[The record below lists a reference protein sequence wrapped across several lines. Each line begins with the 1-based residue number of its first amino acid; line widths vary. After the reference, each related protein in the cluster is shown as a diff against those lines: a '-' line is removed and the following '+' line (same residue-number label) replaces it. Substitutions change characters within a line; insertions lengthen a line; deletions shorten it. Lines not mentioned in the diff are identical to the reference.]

1 LGRFSARRLPGHFAV
16 SGSDAPWLRR
26 LSVAKPKVQEV
37 FAIRCSAGELAVVER
52 RFRVISFAPAR
63 AGVLMKALVLTLTA
77 FCIAAS
83 AFAQEGEQSST
94 RKLLPYDYH
103 IDDLP
108 NDLRLVTIPTDYPN
122 LVAFYIVVATG
133 SRNEVEPG
141 KSGYAHFF
149 EHLMFRGSENYPPGA
164 RDQILQRAGAQT
176 NAYTTDDRTVYH
188 QTFSKEDLDEVM
200 KMEADRFQR
209 LKYEEP
215 EYRTEALAVL
225 GEYNKNSAAPT
236 LKLFETLRANAFTT
250 HTYKHTTMGFIQDI
264 EDMPNQFDYSWE
276 FFRRYYR
283 PEYTTILLVG
293 DITRERALELTKKY
307 FGEWE
312 RGDYKPEIP
321 TEPPQTEPKTA
332 HVDWPTPTLP
342 YVVVAFHAPPYSD
355 TEKDKA
361 ALDLMSEVAF
371 GQNSDLYKKLV
382 IEEQKVDTLGAN
394 YPERID
400 PTLFTV
406 IARVKDAKDMDY
418 VREQILATFQRF
430 STEAMSQEQLDATRS
445 RLRYGTALQFESSD
459 AIASAL
465 APYLALRRTPEA
477 MERMFA
483 LYETITPD
491 DVRAMSAKYFIEPK
505 RTIVTL
511 ATKQPEAAK
520 TEGGR

>member
-1 LGRFSARRLPGHFAV
+1 
-16 SGSDAPWLRR
+16 
-26 LSVAKPKVQEV
+26 
-37 FAIRCSAGELAVVER
+37 
-52 RFRVISFAPAR
+52 
-63 AGVLMKALVLTLTA
+63 MKALVLTFTA
-77 FCIAAS
+77 ICIAAS
-83 AFAQEGEQSST
+83 AFAQEPEKTSG
-94 RKLLPYDYH
+94 RKLLPYEYH

-108 NDLRLVTIPTDYPN
+108 NDLRLVTVPTDYPN

-164 RDQILQRAGAQT
+164 RDEILQRAGAQT

-236 LKLFETLRANAFTT
+236 LKLFETLRSNAYTA

-264 EDMPNQFDYSWE
+264 EDMPNQFAYSWE

-283 PEYTTILLVG
+283 PEYTTILIVG

-307 FGEWE
+307 WGDWE
-312 RGDYKPEIP
+312 RGNYKPEIP
-321 TEPPQTEPKTA
+321 QEPEQTAPKTA

-342 YVVVAFHAPPYSD
+342 YVVVAFHAPAYSD

-361 ALDLMSEVAF
+361 ALDLVSEVAF
-371 GQNSDLYKKLV
+371 GQNSELYKKLV
-382 IEEQKVDTLGAN
+382 IDEQKVETLAAN
-394 YPERID
+394 YPERMD

-406 IARVKDAKDMDY
+406 IAKVKDQKDMDY
-418 VREQILATFQRF
+418 VREQVLATFQRF
-430 STEAMSQEQLDATRS
+430 SKEAMSQEQLNATRS
-445 RLRYGTALQFESSD
+445 RLRYGTALQFDSSES
-459 AIASAL
+459 IAGAL
-465 APYLALRRTPEA
+465 APYLALRRTPET
-477 MERMFA
+477 MERLFA
-483 LYETITPD
+483 VYDTITPQ
-491 DVRAMSAKYFIEPK
+491 DVQTIAAKYFVEPK

-511 ATKQPEAAK
+511 ASKKADAAK